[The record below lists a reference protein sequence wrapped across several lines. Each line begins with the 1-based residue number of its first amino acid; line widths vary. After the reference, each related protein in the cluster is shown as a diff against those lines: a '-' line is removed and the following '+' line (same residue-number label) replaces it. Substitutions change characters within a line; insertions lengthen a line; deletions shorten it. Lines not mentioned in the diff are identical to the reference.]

1 MIRRMIRIFVVPVLG
16 GLLPA
21 TKLSGAAAA
30 LARPRSAKS
39 RGRVGDLTPVAAD
52 KRKRRLRPAALS
64 SLGAVGVA
72 LVVAGCGAASTN
84 SASPAATGARTT
96 PVAPASAVTT
106 PAAAPANA
114 PTRAAVAAATPRPKV
129 APNLPAA
136 PAGAP
141 AHAAT
146 PTPKTAPKAP
156 AAAAP
161 KNPDAG
167 IPQGN
172 GGDADPDNTGGPNDG
187 DGAI

>member
-1 MIRRMIRIFVVPVLG
+1 MIRRMIRILVVPVLG
-16 GLLPA
+16 GLPA
-21 TKLSGAAAA
+21 PTKRSGRAAA
-30 LARPRSAKS
+30 LARPRNAKR

-52 KRKRRLRPAALS
+52 RRKRRLRPAALS

-72 LVVAGCGAASTN
+72 LVLAGCGAASTN

-96 PVAPASAVTT
+96 PVAPAGAVTT
-106 PAAAPANA
+106 PAGAPANA
-114 PTRAAVAAATPRPKV
+114 PTGAAAAAATPKPEV
-129 APNLPAA
+129 APNVSAA

-141 AHAAT
+141 ASAAT
-146 PTPKTAPKAP
+146 PTPKTTPKAP

-172 GGDADPDNTGGPNDG
+172 GGDADPDNNGGANDG